1 MSTQY
6 FMPEV
11 ITAEE
16 YVGYVRTIFQLH
28 SAVNMVGLDG
38 GIQVVNNR
46 LRFYNSEDEDVTP
59 EYKDLKRLG
68 VDINLLVKHNNA
80 ISDCIICLDTTIT
93 ELYDKVCHAI
103 VEDYGSIARYYRANE
118 DKNIVPSF
126 VFLREFDNQ
135 DESDKVKLL
144 YEYQYLYDYINNLCN
159 MNTNRGMDD
168 TIMTQYDV
176 DRDCVNFVIQHT
188 SVDAVTP
195 NTIVRDNI
203 VIRLLSTVVFSGS
216 HVIKVRD
223 VLNNIDTVIRYLIRL
238 YADSFRVAYHGL
250 KDATDNVIH
259 GIGLQTINYVTENN
273 GFVVF
278 GDNVFSVYVDSG
290 RVKHLVSRLDYVN
303 KVDCFIKAI
312 ESHKYLLNT
321 PIIDNYVTV
330 ASAIQ
335 SYLRYQYESVVGSSG
350 YKYYM
355 PYVCLLLSATSV
367 SSVGYAHI
375 HQSYN
380 MYLIHYR
387 SYMVDTNTSDRLD
400 MMLSYIDFCKDNYQ
414 SDFAWFNENH
424 TMVVNHKHKED
435 EVLSLH
441 KYIDDNSIGII
452 LDVDD
457 VLDLLKLSRSLVKS
471 FYNTLN
477 TDKHVVFIDA
487 LNGFRMI
494 SDIANTRED
503 KHKYIRLDYEVDKYL
518 NCNTNY
524 MGTIDSDTLLC
535 CSDMVFP
542 LYGKYC
548 VKDVNNYKP
557 IVSIVEKRYK
567 GMEVVLRLILNK
579 LFIIFEEIEASD
591 IKTVSIGVEDF
602 KDYSKLSFLVKTYD
616 GRVETYPLHVA
627 DTFGY
632 AVYSLFHED
641 SGYQIYDATL
651 KEVYDILSEVMSMMV
666 TSFNFVEFD
675 EDIFVVV
682 DSLRTLS
689 VIVDNLCDT
698 KKGEEKMK
706 VVHTKETELVRSS
719 ESRNLMLAKDLAIE
733 FINSGYDVIMRDG
746 EDLVVYSNDG
756 NSLQEY
762 VPKSLHSVFYDVDK
776 LDLLPLTYYVYMC
789 K

>member
-6 FMPEV
+6 FTSEV

-16 YVGYVRTIFQLH
+16 YVGYVRMVFQLQ
-28 SAVNMVGLDG
+28 SAIDMVGLDG
-38 GIQVVNNR
+38 GIQVVDNR
-46 LRFYNSEDEDVTP
+46 LRFYNEEDEDVTSK
-59 EYKDLKRLG
+59 YKDLKKLG
-68 VDINLLVKHNNA
+68 VDTNLLVKFSSV
-80 ISDCIICLDTTIT
+80 ISDCIVHLETTVQ
-93 ELYDKVCHAI
+93 ELYDKVCH
-103 VEDYGSIARYYRANE
+103 VVVSDYGNIAGYYHANE
-118 DKNIVPSF
+118 EKNLVPSF
-126 VFLREFDNQ
+126 VYLREFDNQ
-135 DESDKVKLL
+135 NESDKVKLL

-159 MNTNRGMDD
+159 MNTNKGMDD
-168 TIMTQYDV
+168 IIMTQYDV
-176 DRDCVNFVIQHT
+176 HRGCVNFVISHT

-195 NTIVRDNI
+195 CTLVRDTI
-203 VIRLLSTVVFSGS
+203 AIRLLPTVVFSG
-216 HVIKVRD
+216 HHDVKVRD

-238 YADSFRVAYHGL
+238 HADSFKVAYHGL
-250 KDATDNVIH
+250 KEAIDKVMYRL
-259 GIGLQTINYVTENN
+259 GLKQINYVTEGN

-278 GDNVFSVYVDSG
+278 GDNVFSVYVDSD
-290 RVKHLVSRLDYVN
+290 RVRHLVNQLDYVH
-303 KVDCFIKAI
+303 KVECFIKAI
-312 ESHKYLLNT
+312 EGHKYLLNT

-350 YKYYM
+350 YRYYM

-380 MYLIHYR
+380 MHLIHYH
-387 SYMVDTNTSDRLD
+387 SFMVDTGTSDRLD

-414 SDFAWFNENH
+414 SDFTWHNDRH
-424 TMVVNHKHKED
+424 VMVVHHKHKED

-441 KYIDDNSIGII
+441 KYINDNSIGIR
-452 LDVDD
+452 LDADD
-457 VLDLLKLSRSLVKS
+457 VLDLLKLSRGLVKS

-477 TDKHVVFIDA
+477 VDKDVVFIDA
-487 LNGFRMI
+487 LNGFRVI
-494 SDIANTRED
+494 SDIAKSKED
-503 KHKYIRLDYEVDKYL
+503 TYITLDYEIDKYL

-524 MGTIDSDTLLC
+524 MGTINSDTLLT

-542 LYGKYC
+542 LDGKYC

-602 KDYSKLSFLVKTYD
+602 KDYSELSFIVKTYD
-616 GRVETYPLHVA
+616 GRVETYPLVVT
-627 DTFGY
+627 DTFSY

-651 KEVYDILSEVMSMMV
+651 KEVYDILSEVMGMMV
-666 TSFNFVEFD
+666 SSFNFVGFD
-675 EDIFVVV
+675 EDIFNVV

-689 VIVDNLCDT
+689 VIADNSCD
-698 KKGEEKMK
+698 KKEGEKMK
-706 VVHTKETELVRSS
+706 VVHTKETKLVRSS
-719 ESRNLMLAKDLAIE
+719 ESRNLMLAKDLALE
-733 FINSGYDVIMRDG
+733 FIDSGYDVIMHDG
-746 EDLVVYSNDG
+746 EDLVVYSNTDT
-756 NSLQEY
+756 SMQEY
-762 VPKSLHSVFYDVDK
+762 VPKSLHNVFYDVDK
-776 LDLLPLTYYVYMC
+776 LDLLPLSYYVYMC